1 MSDEER
7 VSARTTDLAVIGAQE
22 FAARL
27 ARGLN
32 EQEQYV
38 TWFFGAGCSIS
49 SGISAAGGLVEKW
62 LAELFA
68 IRNGSKAKRSE
79 DELAEWV
86 RTSFE
91 GFDAENSALR
101 YADVFMARHPFP
113 ADRQREIEMIC
124 SAGIPSYGYATLAQL
139 MSHPKYGRFCNIVLT
154 TNFDD
159 LIADAL
165 YLYGEK
171 NIRPLVITHEAL
183 ARYVRTNSSKPLVVK
198 LHGDAHIDPKN
209 LKPELKEIDPDIRQQ
224 LLPFL
229 QDRAVVF
236 VGYGGNDESILHFM
250 QNSPARS
257 VASPVYWVSNRPPPP
272 NFLKWLLERKAIRV
286 NLSNFDQM
294 MHLLRGELE
303 VALLEEERWNRIQD
317 NYYRGYVRVTA
328 EFENNP
334 EKADDA
340 NALKEASETA
350 TKSLP
355 NAWAYFARANNLE
368 LTDPAA
374 AEQQYQLGL
383 QAHPRSPLLNGMYGL
398 FLDSIRN
405 DTKKAEA
412 FYRKAVELAP
422 KDSTYLTNLA
432 VFLDNKGDVK
442 EAEKF
447 HQRAVASD
455 PDDAE
460 CLGNY
465 AMFLE
470 RRENIEEAGKYYLK
484 AIKAAPTDTTYLT
497 NYAIFLSDVAK
508 ERNAA
513 EVYYLRAIESDPKD
527 AVLLVNYAVFLD
539 ALFDGRS
546 DEAEKLFLRALM
558 LAADDPIVLANFAR
572 FLNETRDNPVEADS
586 MFRRAV
592 ALSPDDKELLAEY
605 NSFKKKQS
613 AKLSRSKVK
622 RRQSA

>member
-1 MSDEER
+1 MVDEER
-7 VSARTTDLAVIGAQE
+7 TSARATDLTVIGARE

-68 IRNGSKAKRSE
+68 IRNGSKAKRVDE
-79 DELAEWV
+79 ELAEWASA
-86 RTSFE
+86 SFA
-91 GFDAENSALR
+91 GFDGGNPAMS

-124 SAGIPSYGYATLAQL
+124 SAGIPGYGYATLAQL
-139 MSHPKYGRFCNIVLT
+139 MSHPKYGRFCNTVLT

-171 NIRPLVITHEAL
+171 RTRPLVITHEAL

-198 LHGDAHIDPKN
+198 LHGDAHLDPKN
-209 LKPELKEIDPDIRQQ
+209 LKPELKKIDHDVRQQ

-229 QDRAVVF
+229 QDRAVIF
-236 VGYGGNDESILHFM
+236 VGYGGNDESILDFM
-250 QNSPARS
+250 QSSPARS
-257 VASPVYWVSNRPPPP
+257 VASAVYWVSGQPPPP
-272 NFLKWLLERKAIRV
+272 NFLKWLLHREAIRV
-286 NLSNFDQM
+286 NLSNFDQL

-303 VALLEEERWNRIQD
+303 IALLEEDRWSRTRD
-317 NYYRGYVRVTA
+317 TYYRGYVRVAA
-328 EFENNP
+328 EFQNNP
-334 EKADDA
+334 EKEDDA
-340 NALKEASETA
+340 NALKEASKAA
-350 TKSLP
+350 TRSLP
-355 NAWAYFARANNLE
+355 NAWAYFANANNLE
-368 LTDPAA
+368 LTDPDE
-374 AEQQYQLGL
+374 AERLYRAGL

-405 DTKKAEA
+405 NAKGAEPL
-412 FYRKAVELAP
+412 YRKAVELAP

-432 VFLDNKGDVK
+432 VFLDNRGRRT
-442 EAEKF
+442 EAEQF

-455 PDDAE
+455 PGDAE

-470 RRENIEEAGKYYLK
+470 SRGDIEEADKYYLK
-484 AIKAAPTDTTYLT
+484 AIKAAPTDSTYLM

-508 ERNAA
+508 QPSAA
-513 EVYYLRAIESDPKD
+513 EAYYLRAIEADPKD
-527 AVLLVNYAVFLD
+527 PVLLVNYAVFLD
-539 ALFDGRS
+539 VLFEGRS
-546 DEAEKLFLRALM
+546 DEAEKLFTRALQ
-558 LAADDPIVLANFAR
+558 LGADNSIVHANYAR
-572 FLNETRDNPVEADS
+572 FLNETRDDVVRAEQ
-586 MFRRAV
+586 MYQRAV
-592 ALSPDDKELLAEY
+592 ALSPNDDDLLKEY
-605 NSFKKKQS
+605 NSFRKKRS
-613 AKLSRSKVK
+613 ARSSRTK
-622 RRQSA
+622 RVA